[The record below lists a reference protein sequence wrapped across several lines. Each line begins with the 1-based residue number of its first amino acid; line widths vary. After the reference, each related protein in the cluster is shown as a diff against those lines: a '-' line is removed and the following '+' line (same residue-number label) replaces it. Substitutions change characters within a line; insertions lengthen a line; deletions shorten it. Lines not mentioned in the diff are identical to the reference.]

1 MLVYDRIFDYELIFF
16 VGSYYYIGVLYMY
29 LYFGEC
35 VEGVFV
41 VFVIW
46 LLCDII
52 KISIFKGVMLFF
64 IRYRELIIEYIF
76 VYFFFLKLWFVVFL
90 FFFMILVICL
100 MDECVECCESYGMLC
115 MWVGWILLLLFDV
128 LIDFLII
135 LYLICKRN

>member
-64 IRYRELIIEYIF
+64 IRYWELIIEYIF
-76 VYFFFLKLWFVVFL
+76 VFFFLKLWFVVFL

-100 MDECVECCESYGMLC
+100 MDECVECCENELMLLWNV
-115 MWVGWILLLLFDV
+115 MYVGGLNIIVIIWCVNWFFDYFV
-128 LIDFLII
+128 FDM
-135 LYLICKRN
+135 